1 MRLPNHH
8 FDTKVL
14 FFAVRL
20 RSHAT
25 LSGASALTQAFF
37 RQTQMHLILYTKHEW
52 KQKLKFKLQAYS
64 YFKTVKYNWHNGK
77 HCMNVLFSQVPVQIN
92 EGIVCF
98 FLTHRWWTICTNPHI
113 YVFFFYL
120 HISHDV
126 PSNILIPLCY
136 MSYINW
142 TSLHVV
148 SLLIR
153 FAYTYCT
160 HSLSDANRTD
170 SDDRS
175 AASTVCHLC
184 SPSACYVELQNNWCL
199 TFSLSNIKDSL
210 QWSGAKEA
218 P

>member
-1 MRLPNHH
+1 MENIIWMYFFHRFQFKLMR
-8 FDTKVL
+8 VL
-14 FFAVRL
+14 FFSERN
-20 RSHAT
+20 T
-25 LSGASALTQAFF
+25 P
-37 RQTQMHLILYTKHEW
+37 MMNHLYKPM
-52 KQKLKFKLQAYS
+52 Y
-64 YFKTVKYNWHNGK
+64 
-77 HCMNVLFSQVPVQIN
+77 
-92 EGIVCF
+92 
-98 FLTHRWWTICTNPHI
+98 ICI
-113 YVFFFYL
+113 FFYL

-126 PSNILIPLCY
+126 PTNILIPLCY

-170 SDDRS
+170 SDNRS
-175 AASTVCHLC
+175 AASTVCQLR

-210 QWSGAKEA
+210 QWSGPKRH
-218 P
+218 PKGRVRVNPQPSH